1 MNKLLLKIIYLIKF
15 GYFILGYLNCD
26 LIFGFCFMD
35 IWIGIYN
42 KYDIFLKWRMIIV
55 VIVKLFVV
63 NVGIKEVVVLGI
75 MYYGMFIL

>member
-1 MNKLLLKIIYLIKF
+1 
-15 GYFILGYLNCD
+15 
-26 LIFGFCFMD
+26 
-35 IWIGIYN
+35 
-42 KYDIFLKWRMIIV
+42 MIIV